1 MEHPDFL
8 VIGHITKDLVEGGGF
23 TIGGTVTYASLTARN
38 LGMRTALL
46 TSAGPDLDGLALFDG
61 ISLHR
66 LPSPYTTA
74 FQNLYPDGTRVQ
86 YVRAVAGSIEPE
98 AIPSPW
104 RQAKIV
110 HLGPLT
116 QEMPADIVNAFED
129 ALIGV
134 TPQGWMRRW
143 SSDGR
148 VYPKAWDDAEKVL
161 ARADVLVF
169 SEEDV
174 ARDQRVIDAYAE
186 LARIMVVTQSRRGA
200 ILYLQGKPCCRFPAF
215 VAQEVDPTGAGDV
228 FAAAF
233 LVRLHETGDPEE
245 ATHFANCVASFC
257 IEQPGWHGIPTRA
270 QVEDRLV
277 NGKLRD

>member
-1 MEHPDFL
+1 MERPDFL

-38 LGMRTALL
+38 LGMRTAIL

-61 ISLHR
+61 ISLRR
-66 LPSPYTTA
+66 LPSSHTTA

-86 YVRAVAGSIEPE
+86 FIRAVAGVIGPK
-98 AIPSPW
+98 AIPPSW
-104 RQAKIV
+104 RKARIV
-110 HLGPLT
+110 HLGPLA
-116 QEMPADIVNAFED
+116 QEMPADIVDAFEG

-143 SSDGR
+143 DSDGL
-148 VYPKAWDDAEKVL
+148 VHPKAWDDAEKVL
-161 ARADVLVF
+161 AGADVLVF

-174 ARDQRVIDAYAE
+174 ARDQKVIDAYAE
-186 LARIMVVTQSRRGA
+186 LARILVVTQSRRGA
-200 ILYLQGKPCCRFPAF
+200 ILYHQGQRRHFPAF
-215 VAQEVDPTGAGDV
+215 VAEEVDPTGAGDV

-233 LVRLHETGDPEE
+233 LIRLYETGDPEE

-257 IEQPGWHGIPTRA
+257 IERPGFHGIPTRA

-277 NGKLRD
+277 NGELRD